1 MSRSASKGAMVGCKG
16 GMFLNA
22 AARCHERAKSS
33 MLLAPQPV
41 AMELSR
47 AERDDLS
54 KRMEISRAY

>member
-1 MSRSASKGAMVGCKG
+1 MVGCKG